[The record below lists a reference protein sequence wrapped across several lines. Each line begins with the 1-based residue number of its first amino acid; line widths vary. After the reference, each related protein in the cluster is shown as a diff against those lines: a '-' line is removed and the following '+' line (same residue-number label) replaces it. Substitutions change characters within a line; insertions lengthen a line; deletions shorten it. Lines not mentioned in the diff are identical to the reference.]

1 MGKPTRLKNMGIILL
16 MEHYLGEFAHMFEFN
31 GSVAQCYS
39 EELGL
44 VLLYRPN
51 TTDTP
56 QRVELWMAINPQGS
70 IAPLSTTLGG
80 GLLASSNEW
89 NQVATADLANPD
101 GKDDIIKRVRWLT
114 KIYPALKTLAENPP
128 EEWLQ

>member
-1 MGKPTRLKNMGIILL
+1 MGIILL

-31 GSVAQCYS
+31 GSIAQCYS
-39 EELGL
+39 EEIGL
-44 VLLYRPN
+44 TLLYRPS

-56 QRVELWMAINPQGS
+56 QRVELWMAITPQGPM
-70 IAPLSTTLGG
+70 APLQTTLIGG
-80 GLLASSNEW
+80 GPLASSNGW
-89 NQVATADLANPD
+89 NQVATVDLANPD

-114 KIYPALKTLAENPP
+114 KIYPALRTLAENPP